1 MAVVL
6 KIVDIQPRSG
16 VQPRDQLMWVIVRL
30 SLHRMMRDAYM
41 TLCTIDC
48 QGVCSLFFCTVML
61 VINIEIR
68 EQKV

>member
-1 MAVVL
+1 MVL
-6 KIVDIQPRSG
+6 YIVDIQPRSG

-41 TLCTIDC
+41 TLCTNDC
-48 QGVCSLFFCTVML
+48 QGVCSLFVFCTVML

>member
-1 MAVVL
+1 MVL

-41 TLCTIDC
+41 TLFTNDC
-48 QGVCSLFFCTVML
+48 QCVCSLV
-61 VINIEIR
+61 VILHGNASH
-68 EQKV
+68 